1 MAYNFLRGDRDQP
14 FLLPPDLRDW
24 LPADHLAWFVR
35 DVVDQLDLGPFLRA
49 YRSDGHGHPA
59 YDPTMLLGVLLYA
72 YASGVRSS
80 RQIERRCS
88 EDIAFRV
95 LAGNQ
100 LPDHVTIA
108 RFRVRHQQALAGF
121 LVASLRLCAAAGM
134 IKLGIVALDGT
145 KVAANAAT
153 TASHTLDKIER
164 EVAEI
169 LRQAAEADQREDHE
183 HDQAR
188 GDELP
193 AELASKAGRL
203 ARLRQAKALLEAEA
217 AARQRRYQQR
227 VAALAAAAR
236 AKGRQPRAHIRPRRR
251 DEASNPKVTANV
263 TDPDSRLLHTR
274 RGSIQ
279 GYNAQAVTTLEQV
292 IVAAELTQQAND
304 LQQLDPMLAATTA
317 TLGAAGIPQRP
328 GRLLADCGY
337 WSIANL
343 TQIPDAPELL
353 IPPARHGRQGK
364 PRKDGKPTES
374 RSDGLRAAMNAKLAS
389 DDGKACYA
397 KRKQTIEP
405 VFGQL
410 KEQQGGRRFLRRGL
424 AACEAEWKLLCGTHN
439 LLKLWRH
446 QATRGSASPATT

>member
-1 MAYNFLRGDRDQP
+1 MAYNFRRGDRDQP

-24 LPADHLAWFVR
+24 LPADHLAWFVL
-35 DVVDQLDLGPFLRA
+35 DVVDQLDLGPFLAA
-49 YRSDGHGHPA
+49 YRADGHGHPA
-59 YDPTMLLGVLLYA
+59 YDPTMLLGVLLYG
-72 YASGVRSS
+72 YAIGVRSS
-80 RQIERRCS
+80 RQLERRCT
-88 EDIAFRV
+88 EDLAFRV

-100 LPDHVTIA
+100 APDHVTIA
-108 RFRVRHQQALAGF
+108 RFRVRHEQALAGF
-121 LVASLRLCAAAGM
+121 LVQSLRLCAAAGLVR
-134 IKLGIVALDGT
+134 LGVVALDGT

-153 TASHTLDKIER
+153 TASHTHDKLER

-169 LRQAAEADQREDHE
+169 LRQAAEADQREDRVLG
-183 HDQAR
+183 DAR
-188 GDELP
+188 GEELP
-193 AELASKAGRL
+193 EALASKAGRL

-217 AARQRRYQQR
+217 AERQRRYQQR

-236 AKGRQPRAHIRPRRR
+236 ARGKQPRAHIRPRRR
-251 DEASNPKVTANV
+251 DEAPNPKATANT
-263 TDPDSRLLHTR
+263 TDPDSRFMHTR

-279 GYNAQAVTTLEQV
+279 GYNAQAVTTTEQV

-317 TLGAAGIPQRP
+317 TLTAAGIPERP
-328 GRLLADCGY
+328 GRLLADSGY
-337 WSIANL
+337 WTIANL
-343 TQIPDAPELL
+343 STIPDAPELL

-364 PRKDGKPTES
+364 PRKDGKPTAS
-374 RSDGLRAAMNAKLAS
+374 RSDGLRAAMTATLAS

-397 KRKQTIEP
+397 KRKETIEP

-410 KEQQGGRRFLRRGL
+410 KEQQGARRFLRRGL

-446 QATRGSASPATT
+446 QVRPPATSPATT

>member
-1 MAYNFLRGDRDQP
+1 MAYNFLRSDHDQP

-35 DVVDQLDLGPFLRA
+35 DVADQLDLEPFLRA
-49 YRSDGHGHPA
+49 YRADGHGHPA
-59 YDPTMLLGVLLYA
+59 YHPTTLLGVLLYA
-72 YASGVRSS
+72 YAIGVRSS
-80 RQIERRCS
+80 RQIQRHCT
-88 EDIAFRV
+88 EDLAFRV

-100 LPDHVTIA
+100 VPDHVTIA

-121 LVASLRLCAAAGM
+121 LVESLRLCAAAGLVR
-134 IKLGIVALDGT
+134 LGVVALDGT
-145 KVAANAAT
+145 KVAANAAN
-153 TASHTLDKIER
+153 TASHTQEKIEA

-169 LRQAAEADQREDHE
+169 LRQAAEADQREDLE
-183 HDQAR
+183 HGQACR
-188 GDELP
+188 DELP
-193 AELASKAGRL
+193 EVLASKAGRL
-203 ARLRQAKALLEAEA
+203 ARLRQAKAQLEAEA
-217 AARQRRYQQR
+217 AERERRYQQR
-227 VAALAAAAR
+227 VAELTAAAR
-236 AKGRQPRAHIRPRRR
+236 AKGKQPRAHIKPRRR
-251 DEASNPKVTANV
+251 DEAPNPEATANT
-263 TDPDSRLLHTR
+263 TDPDSRFMHTR

-304 LQQLDPMLAATTA
+304 LQQLAPMLTATAA
-317 TLGAAGIPQRP
+317 TLGVAGIPKRP

-337 WSIANL
+337 WTIANL
-343 TQIPDAPELL
+343 TQLPDAPELL

-364 PRKDGKPTES
+364 PRKDGKPSTS
-374 RSDGLRAAMNAKLAS
+374 RSDGLRATMTAKLAS

-397 KRKQTIEP
+397 KRKETIEP

-410 KEQQGGRRFLRRGL
+410 KEQQGARRFLRRGL

-446 QATRGSASPATT
+446 RTTPPSASPATT

>member
-1 MAYNFLRGDRDQP
+1 
-14 FLLPPDLRDW
+14 
-24 LPADHLAWFVR
+24 
-35 DVVDQLDLGPFLRA
+35 
-49 YRSDGHGHPA
+49 
-59 YDPTMLLGVLLYA
+59 
-72 YASGVRSS
+72 
-80 RQIERRCS
+80 
-88 EDIAFRV
+88 V
-95 LAGNQ
+95 LAGNHT
-100 LPDHVTIA
+100 PDHVTIA

-121 LVASLRLCAAAGM
+121 LVQSLRLCAAAGLVR
-134 IKLGIVALDGT
+134 LGVVALDGT

-153 TASHTLDKIER
+153 TASHTHDKLER
-164 EVAEI
+164 EVDEI
-169 LRQAAEADQREDHE
+169 LRQAAEADERDDLE
-183 HDQAR
+183 HGNAR

-193 AELASKAGRL
+193 EALASKAGRL

-227 VAALAAAAR
+227 AAELAAAAR
-236 AKGRQPRAHIRPRRR
+236 AKGKQPRAHLKPRRR
-251 DEASNPKVTANV
+251 DEAPNPKATANT
-263 TDPDSRLLHTR
+263 TDPDSRFMPTR

-304 LQQLDPMLAATTA
+304 LQQLDPMLAATAA
-317 TLGAAGIPQRP
+317 TLAAAGVPQRP

-343 TQIPDAPELL
+343 TQLPGAPELL

-364 PRKDGKPTES
+364 PRKDGKPTAS
-374 RSDGLRAAMNAKLAS
+374 RSDGLRAAMTAKLAS

-397 KRKQTIEP
+397 KRKETVEP
-405 VFGQL
+405 VFGQI
-410 KEQQGGRRFLRRGL
+410 KEQQGARRFLRRGL

-446 QATRGSASPATT
+446 RTRPPSASPATT